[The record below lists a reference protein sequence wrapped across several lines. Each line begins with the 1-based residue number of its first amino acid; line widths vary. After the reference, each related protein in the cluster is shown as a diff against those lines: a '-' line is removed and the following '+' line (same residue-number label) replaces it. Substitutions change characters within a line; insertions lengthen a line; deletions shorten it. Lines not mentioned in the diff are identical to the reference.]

1 MRYVNEPTPGSLAD
15 EQPDADPEQV
25 ARTILLRRL
34 SAAPRTRKECRDD
47 LIKRG
52 VPEEAADRV
61 LDRFVEVG
69 LIDDSAYAQLWAQS
83 RHRTRG
89 SSRSVLRQ
97 ELRAKGIADDV
108 VVEALEP
115 IDDDAEAS
123 RARLLVAKKLPTM
136 SRFDDATRERRLIA
150 MLVRRGYPGHVAR
163 SAVRD
168 AIGESSSEDFG
179 LE

>member
-15 EQPDADPEQV
+15 DQPEADPEQV

-52 VPEEAADRV
+52 VPDDVADRV

-69 LIDDSAYAQLWAQS
+69 LIDDSAYAELWAQS

-97 ELRAKGIADDV
+97 ELRAKGISDEV

-115 IDDDAEAS
+115 IDDAAEAA
-123 RARLLVAKKLPTM
+123 RARLLVEKKLPTM
-136 SRFDDATRERRLIA
+136 SRLDHVTRERRLIG

-163 SAVRD
+163 AAVRD
-168 AIGESSSEDFG
+168 AIGESQAVDEGFV
-179 LE
+179 